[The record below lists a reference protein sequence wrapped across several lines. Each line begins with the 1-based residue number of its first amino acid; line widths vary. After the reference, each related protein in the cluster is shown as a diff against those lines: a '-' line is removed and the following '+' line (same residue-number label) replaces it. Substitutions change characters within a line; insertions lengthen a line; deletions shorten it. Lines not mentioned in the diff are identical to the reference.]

1 MFNFVSMIFAAIDIG
16 TNAMRLSIVQH
27 QCIDKVDTFHKVAY
41 YRVPLRLGVDV
52 FDLGKLGKDKAT
64 QLTDAIKAFL
74 LLAKVHGAQHLRAV
88 ATSALREAKNAKK
101 ITSQIA
107 VQTGL
112 QIDIISGDEEARLIF
127 SAFEFSRL
135 PKKSNY
141 VLIDVGGGSTEIS
154 VFENGSKVAA
164 RSFELGTIRLLKGK
178 VPAETWGQYNTWLTK
193 NTASTGQY
201 LVLGTGGNINRA
213 FKIIGTNSRQE
224 MSLESLLALQNE
236 LNSLSQSER
245 ISKFKLKPDR
255 AEVLGPALQIY
266 TTALLALKQQ
276 IIQVPQIGLSDGVIY
291 ELFLHNNN
299 T

>member
-1 MFNFVSMIFAAIDIG
+1 MIFAAIDIG

-27 QCIDKVDTFHKVAY
+27 ECKDFVDTFHKVAY
-41 YRVPLRLGVDV
+41 YRVPLRLGADV
-52 FDLGKLGKDKAT
+52 FESGKLGKNKTT

-74 LLAKVHGAQHLRAV
+74 LLTQVHGAQHLRAV

-112 QIDIISGDEEARLIF
+112 EIEIIAGDEEARLIF
-127 SAFEFSRL
+127 SAFHLSGL
-135 PKKSNY
+135 LQKSKY

-154 VFENGSKVAA
+154 VFENGSKIAS

-178 VPAETWGQYNTWLTK
+178 VPEEIWGQFSTWLTN
-193 NTASTGQY
+193 NTSPTEQY
-201 LVLGTGGNINRA
+201 LVMGTGGNINRA
-213 FKIIGTNSRQE
+213 MKIIGANTKQE
-224 MSLESLLALQNE
+224 ITLKDLLALQNE
-236 LNSLSQSER
+236 LISLSQSER

-276 IIQVPQIGLSDGVIY
+276 IIQVPRIGLSDGVIY
-291 ELFLHNNN
+291 ELFLQNNN